1 MGKNGQNYRNTHLIE
16 KFGIR
21 EAISAMTSSNNGSK
35 FDSANVSVRQPNTL
49 VNNFK
54 YYPF

>member
-1 MGKNGQNYRNTHLIE
+1 MGKNIE
-16 KFGIR
+16 IR
-21 EAISAMTSSNNGSK
+21 EVISAMTN
-35 FDSANVSVRQPNTL
+35 SVRQPNTL

>member
-1 MGKNGQNYRNTHLIE
+1 MGKNIE
-16 KFGIR
+16 IHEF
-21 EAISAMTSSNNGSK
+21 ISVITNSNNGSK
-35 FDSANVSVRQPNTL
+35 FDSENVSVRQPNTL